1 LPLSPLYLVRAFTGA
16 LKSKATKYRT
26 ILLKGLPRDVL
37 HYGRGRPRGQRQS
50 TAELTRLYYLITLA
64 KKYGLDA
71 HRFLTSFLDAW
82 THEKSSYNGTSIQLR
97 VKTEDQCVF
106 LVTQDEN
113 VIAQLHLTEKLLKYL
128 PEVDLASFP
137 FVELTRSGK
146 VQASERGDV
155 QIKDINAGVKWVNL
169 KARVVGKSAPR
180 NVFSRFGDALALS
193 TATISDGTGCMRLP
207 LWNAQID
214 RISIGDRVHIE
225 NGRVGMFRGELQVT
239 IGRNGRLQVIE
250 D

>member
-1 LPLSPLYLVRAFTGA
+1 M
-16 LKSKATKYRT
+16 
-26 ILLKGLPRDVL
+26 
-37 HYGRGRPRGQRQS
+37 
-50 TAELTRLYYLITLA
+50 ITLA
-64 KKYGLDA
+64 KKYGLDT
-71 HRFLTSFLDAW
+71 HRFLLSFLDAW

-97 VKTEDQCVF
+97 LKTEDQCVF
-106 LVTQDEN
+106 LVMHDED
-113 VIAQLHLTEKLLKYL
+113 VVAQLHLTEKLLKYL
-128 PEVDLASFP
+128 PQVDLASFP

-146 VQASERGDV
+146 VQTSETGDV
-155 QIKDINAGVKWVNL
+155 QIKDINAGVRWVNL

-193 TATISDGTGCMRLP
+193 TATISDGTGSMRLP

-214 RISIGDRVHIE
+214 RISIGDTVQIE